1 MEFKNKATADNI
13 NEQDEKGNTRLH
25 EAINLGDFEKIK
37 GLMNLGA
44 DPNIE
49 NQEGI
54 TAKAIV
60 EETLGNIKKAVEV
73 SRDELNAS
81 IKNSANAYASMPSDY
96 IEELKVENKKEGRED
111 LTTTSLRQ
119 ERIEDYDAEIEAGS
133 TAKKEKI
140 GMQREWERINSTI
153 ASPLVDVVDVSVGK
167 QKSGRPTLEQAT
179 ISGGQHVQSVDSSAK
194 STLGGGSPK
203 SVTYIGK

>member
-1 MEFKNKATADNI
+1 MGFENKATADNV

-60 EETLGNIKKAVEV
+60 KETLGNIKKAVEV
-73 SRDELNAS
+73 SRDELNTS

-140 GMQREWERINSTI
+140 GMQREWERINYTI
-153 ASPLVDVVDVSVGK
+153 ASPLVGVSVRK
-167 QKSGRPTLEQAT
+167 EKIGRPTLEQAT
-179 ISGGQHVQSVDSSAK
+179 ILGDKHVQSADRNVKA
-194 STLGGGSPK
+194 TPGGGSPR
-203 SVTYIGK
+203 SVTSIGI